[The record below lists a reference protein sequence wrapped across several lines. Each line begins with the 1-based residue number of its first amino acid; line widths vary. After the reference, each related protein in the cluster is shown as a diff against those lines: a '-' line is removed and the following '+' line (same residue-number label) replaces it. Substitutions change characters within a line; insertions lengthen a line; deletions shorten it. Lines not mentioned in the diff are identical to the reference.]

1 MIENITLGELSLTLA
16 FIVGLAVTIR
26 TAIKPVTDF
35 NKRVD
40 KIEKHQDNDNKR
52 LSRLE
57 ESNEQIL
64 FTCYALLN
72 HSIDNNHS
80 EDMKLRKKELD
91 DYLIKRRNYD

>member
-1 MIENITLGELSLTLA
+1 MIENITLGEISIGLA
-16 FIVGLAVTIR
+16 FIVGLILI
-26 TAIKPVTDF
+26 IKQALKPLTDF
-35 NKRVD
+35 NDRVG

-64 FTCYALLN
+64 FTVYALLN

-80 EDMKLRKKELD
+80 EEMKLRKKELD